1 MSINISIL
9 VLNMW
14 NQLYFNSC
22 ACFLMSKWHLL
33 PVISNGRQALL
44 PTASWYLSHQG
55 KCQHWKEHCF
65 TLLEKRGVR
74 SASIVGFSLPWTAGS
89 SRQPANP
96 RQLTCTHT
104 SCAAAKGL
112 YPLPVGDRY
121 SSGLTRCRMTYTL
134 RHTNECTVSVK
145 QGKTYPQNDKS
156 GMIKKVFWTKHLF
169 LCEWEKVQRQW
180 RDCFSQQLHGEFFL
194 FHSFILAL
202 KIEYKHQGQLHRQAI
217 RKWKNDSFY
226 SDL

>member
-22 ACFLMSKWHLL
+22 ACFLMSKRHPL

-104 SCAAAKGL
+104 SCAAAEGL

-145 QGKTYPQNDKS
+145 QGKTYPQNKS
-156 GMIKKVFWTKHLF
+156 GMIKKCSGPNTHSYVN
-169 LCEWEKVQRQW
+169 EKKSKDNDGTAFPNNFMVN
-180 RDCFSQQLHGEFFL
+180 FSFFIVL
-194 FHSFILAL
+194 SWH
-202 KIEYKHQGQLHRQAI
+202 
-217 RKWKNDSFY
+217 
-226 SDL
+226 